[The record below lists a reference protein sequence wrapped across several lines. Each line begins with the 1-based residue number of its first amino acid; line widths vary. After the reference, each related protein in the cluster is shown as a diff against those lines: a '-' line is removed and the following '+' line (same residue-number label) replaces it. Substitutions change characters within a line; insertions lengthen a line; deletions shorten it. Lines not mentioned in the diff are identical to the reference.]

1 MSISLQDSFR
11 ALVCILAGV
20 VLTQPVRAGDDTTNA
35 AKITD
40 GTTWAQYMQQV
51 MGGASTVLLQ
61 PGITTRGP
69 MGIYANVRL
78 ATALTQAENLVCPSH
93 DVRCVFNPE
102 LVDQYLTNYFGYLLD
117 NEAVSG
123 LLLETE
129 WQQLQPSDPGPLS
142 SPPNPGSFYFN
153 YVDDAFNAIIAW
165 NKANPSKPP
174 KTLQLGVTP
183 GFNSPLNT
191 QGSGWLLNYLS
202 SCDGLFVGSS
212 VVLPNPALTE
222 CGYTTIF
229 FKTEDLPHIQ
239 IPLPMPWNPI
249 YKAYWKVFLTALNQ
263 HIASNREYVSS
274 FVSIGVGGPTASS
287 TEIILPNGAN
297 ASDCT
302 SKKPKNPN
310 ACLLTLPGVS
320 GAHSVDVYTA
330 WNCLLGNAYGA
341 PGNCLSPGYGTTSS
355 YINSDRAFV
364 EEWAAAIDM
373 YGEVFSGVTLIVA
386 TGNGLP
392 NFPNA
397 NNSYL
402 QNAPLAFG
410 PDCGTSSTTTMDC
423 AAETAIVAYF
433 AGPPIGGANAK
444 ATAMAGLKAGDLT
457 ATTGEGS
464 GSRRVKWLTYN
475 TTDGPSVLYSSGS
488 SGTGSMVLVSR
499 MLGGLQLAGKFSDT
513 IPDAQGVSSMQ
524 TEGCF
529 SSPPCPMTPEQAL
542 LNVLTAYFSGTS
554 VGGAFPKGVTST
566 FPYGGTSTI
575 AVGSETVVD
584 APLNY
589 LQIWDADILYAR
601 GWQPC
606 TWQQLMTA
614 PAKPGGPPPGCMHEK
629 MSSHTVNGG
638 PGLGSKLTAQ
648 QLLNIASEVILT
660 QTAEP
665 VTYPSICCPSP
676 YVPRGAFQGDPVC
689 VTQAQ
694 ASQVNTDNN
703 AAAAGTTY
711 AFNYTNSSY
720 YTGYTPAPVPS
731 IPNGIVPYGV
741 CFPSTRSLGPN
752 VYRQAYMG
760 DYVCVSAEEAN
771 QVRKDNAQFL
781 YRREVFCPAL
791 PQPRRLRP

>member
-1 MSISLQDSFR
+1 MRISLQDSFR
-11 ALVCILAGV
+11 ALVCILAGLA
-20 VLTQPVRAGDDTTNA
+20 LTQPVRAGDDTNA

-51 MGGASTVLLQ
+51 MGGASTVLPQ
-61 PGITTRGP
+61 PGITIRGP

-78 ATALTQAENLVCPSH
+78 ATALTQAQNLVCPSH

-129 WQQLQPSDPGPLS
+129 WQQLQPSDPGPNPLT
-142 SPPNPGSFYFN
+142 PNSGSFYFN
-153 YVDDAFNAIIAW
+153 YLDDAFNAIKAW

-174 KTLQLGVTP
+174 KTLQLGVSP
-183 GFNSPLNT
+183 GFNSPLNK

-202 SCDGLFVGSS
+202 SCDGLFMSS
-212 VVLPNPALTE
+212 TVVLPNPALTG

-229 FKTEDLPHIQ
+229 FKSEDLPVEQ
-239 IPLPMPWNPI
+239 LPLPMPWNPT
-249 YKAYWKVFLTALNQ
+249 YKAYWKAFLTALNQ

-297 ASDCT
+297 
-302 SKKPKNPN
+302 N
-310 ACLLTLPGVS
+310 AGMLTLPGVS
-320 GAHSVDVYTA
+320 GSASVTVYTA
-330 WNCLLGNAYGA
+330 WNCLLGNAYGV
-341 PGNCLSPGYGTTSS
+341 PGNCLAPGYGAGSSSS

-392 NFPNA
+392 NFPVASNP
-397 NNSYL
+397 YL

-410 PDCGTSSTTTMDC
+410 PDCGTSSTSTMDC

-444 ATAMAGLKAGDLT
+444 ATAMAGLTARDLT
-457 ATTGEGS
+457 VPTPAS
-464 GSRRVKWLTYN
+464 GSERVKWLTYN

-513 IPDAQGVSSMQ
+513 IPDAQGVSPMQ

-575 AVGSETVVD
+575 TVGSAHVVD

-601 GWQPC
+601 GWHPC
-606 TWQQLMTA
+606 TWQQVMTA
-614 PAKPGGPPPGCMHEK
+614 PAKPGGPPPGCMHEV

-665 VTYPSICCPSP
+665 VTYPAICCPSP

-694 ASQVNTDNN
+694 ASQVITDNN
-703 AAAAGTTY
+703 AAAARTTY
-711 AFNYTNSSY
+711 AFNYTDSSF

-781 YRREVFCPAL
+781 YRREVFCPAPPHL
-791 PQPRRLRP
+791 PRPLRP

>member
-1 MSISLQDSFR
+1 MRISLQGSFQ
-11 ALVCILAGV
+11 ALVCILAGLA
-20 VLTQPVRAGDDTTNA
+20 LTQPVRAGDDTNA
-35 AKITD
+35 ANITD

-51 MGGASTVLLQ
+51 MGGASIVLPQ
-61 PGITTRGP
+61 PGNTIRGP

-78 ATALTQAENLVCPSH
+78 ATALKQAENLVCPSH

-117 NEAVSG
+117 NPAVSG

-129 WQQLQPSDPGPLS
+129 WQQLQPSDPGLLS

-174 KTLQLGVTP
+174 KTLQLGASP
-183 GFNSPLNT
+183 GFNSPLNK

-202 SCDGLFVGSS
+202 SCDSLFVGSS
-212 VVLPNPALTE
+212 VVLPNPALTG

-229 FKTEDLPHIQ
+229 FKSEDLPVEQ
-239 IPLPMPWNPI
+239 LPLPMPWNPT
-249 YKAYWKVFLTALNQ
+249 YKAYWKAFLTALNQ

-302 SKKPKNPN
+302 SKSPKNPN
-310 ACLLTLPGVS
+310 ACPLTLPGVS
-320 GAHSVDVYTA
+320 GSASVTVYTA

-341 PGNCLSPGYGTTSS
+341 PGNCLLPGYGLTSS

-373 YGEVFSGVTLIVA
+373 YGEVFSGVTLIVV

-392 NFPNA
+392 NFPVASNP
-397 NNSYL
+397 YL

-410 PDCGTSSTTTMDC
+410 PDCGTSSTSTMDC

-444 ATAMAGLKAGDLT
+444 ATAMAGLTARDLT
-457 ATTGEGS
+457 VPTPAS
-464 GSRRVKWLTYN
+464 GSERVKWLTYN
-475 TTDGPSVLYSSGS
+475 TTDGPSVLNSSG

-513 IPDAQGVSSMQ
+513 IPNAQGVSPMQ

-554 VGGAFPKGVTST
+554 VGSAFPKGVTST

-575 AVGSETVVD
+575 TVGSAHVVD

-601 GWQPC
+601 GWYPC
-606 TWQQLMTA
+606 TWQQMMTA
-614 PAKPGGPPPGCMHEK
+614 PAKPGGPPPGCMPEVMH
-629 MSSHTVNGG
+629 SHTVTW
-638 PGLGSKLTAQ
+638 LGSKQTAQ
-648 QLLNIASEVILT
+648 HLLNIASELILT

-676 YVPRGAFQGDPVC
+676 YVPRGAFQADPVC
-689 VTQAQ
+689 VTDKQ
-694 ASQVNTDNN
+694 ASQVITDNN

-711 AFNYTNSSY
+711 SANYTDSSF
-720 YTGYTPAPVPS
+720 YTGSTFVPS
-731 IPNGIVPYGV
+731 IPNGVVPYGI
-741 CFPSTRSLGPN
+741 CFPSTRSLGRE

-771 QVRKDNAQFL
+771 QVRKDNAKFL
-781 YRREVFCPAL
+781 SRREVFCPAPPRL
-791 PQPRRLRP
+791 PRPLRP

>member
-1 MSISLQDSFR
+1 MRISLQDSFR

-20 VLTQPVRAGDDTTNA
+20 VLTQPVRADDDTNA

-51 MGGASTVLLQ
+51 MGGASTVLAQ
-61 PGITTRGP
+61 PGITIRGP

-78 ATALTQAENLVCPSH
+78 VTALTQAQNLVCPSH
-93 DVRCVFNPE
+93 DVRCVYNPE
-102 LVDQYLTNYFGYLLD
+102 LVDEYLTNYFGYLLD

-129 WQQLQPSDPGPLS
+129 WQQLQPTDPGPLS

-153 YVDDAFNAIIAW
+153 YLDDAFNAIIAW
-165 NKANPSKPP
+165 HKANPSKPP
-174 KTLQLGVTP
+174 KTLQLGVSP

-191 QGSGWLLNYLS
+191 QGSSWLLNYLS
-202 SCDGLFVGSS
+202 SCDGLFMSS
-212 VVLPNPALTE
+212 TVVLPNPALTG

-229 FKTEDLPHIQ
+229 YRTENTPRNQ
-239 IPLPMPWNPI
+239 IPLPMPWNPT
-249 YKAYWKVFLTALNQ
+249 YKAYWKAFLTALNQ

-302 SKKPKNPN
+302 SKNPKNPN

-320 GAHSVDVYTA
+320 GSASVTVYTA

-341 PGNCLSPGYGTTSS
+341 PGNCLLPGYGLTSS

-373 YGEVFSGVTLIVA
+373 YGEVFSGVTLIVV

-392 NFPNA
+392 NFPVASNP
-397 NNSYL
+397 YL

-410 PDCGTSSTTTMDC
+410 PDCGTGSTSTMDC

-464 GSRRVKWLTYN
+464 ASRRVKWLTYN
-475 TTDGPSVLYSSGS
+475 TTDGPSVLKSSG

-499 MLGGLQLAGKFSDT
+499 MLGGLQLAQKFSDT
-513 IPDAQGVSSMQ
+513 IPDAQGVSPMQ

-554 VGGAFPKGVTST
+554 VGGFFPKGVTST

-575 AVGSETVVD
+575 TVGSETVVD

-589 LQIWDADILYAR
+589 LQIWDADILYAA
-601 GWQPC
+601 GLSQC
-606 TWQQLMTA
+606 SVAQLM
-614 PAKPGGPPPGCMHEK
+614 GPPTKTGAPKGCMREK
-629 MSSHTVNGG
+629 MSSHTVSE
-638 PGLGSKLTAQ
+638 LGFNTTAQ
-648 QLLNIASEVILT
+648 QLLNIASDLILT

-676 YVPRGAFQGDPVC
+676 YVPREAFQGDPVC

-694 ASQVNTDNN
+694 ANQVITDNN

-711 AFNYTNSSY
+711 AANYTDSSY

-731 IPNGIVPYGV
+731 IPNGIVPYGI
-741 CFPSTRSLGPN
+741 CFPSTRSLGRN

-771 QVRKDNAQFL
+771 QVRKDNAKFL
-781 YRREVFCPAL
+781 SRREVFCPAPPHL
-791 PQPRRLRP
+791 PRPLRP